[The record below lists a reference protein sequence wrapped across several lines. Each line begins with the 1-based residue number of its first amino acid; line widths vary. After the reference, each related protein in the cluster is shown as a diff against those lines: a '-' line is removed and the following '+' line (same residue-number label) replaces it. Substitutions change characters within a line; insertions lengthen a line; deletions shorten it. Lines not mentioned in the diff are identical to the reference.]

1 MMQELSESGLMPD
14 HILHLAAKKLEYQ
27 RFSKRSAADFEE
39 ELQCSVLSL
48 VEILR
53 TVLPAMA
60 RKKFGKVVV
69 MLSACVCAKPPK
81 FMSTYTVSKYA
92 LLGTILALAEEYA
105 EKGICIN
112 AVSPE
117 MTDTAFLSEI
127 SPMIVEMNRN
137 NNVMKRNLC
146 VDDVVPTL
154 EYLFSAASDKVTG
167 QNLFITGVK

>member
-1 MMQELSESGLMPD
+1 MMQDLSESGLMPD

-27 RFSKRSAADFEE
+27 RFSNRSAADFEE

-60 RKKFGKVVV
+60 RKKSGKVVV

-92 LLGTILALAEEYA
+92 LLGTVLALAEEYA